1 MRKHTPTITGKILSS
16 RFCLGTEEEAL
27 LMEGWTACYW
37 IIVALHVAPLQVLK
51 GFSVWVPFCTSLANN
66 LQKRAVL
73 ARTS

>member
-1 MRKHTPTITGKILSS
+1 MTKHTPTITGKILSS

-27 LMEGWTACYW
+27 LMEGRTACYW
-37 IIVALHVAPLQVLK
+37 IIVALHVVPLQVLK